1 MKVGKQLATQ
11 LAQAATSTQPMVR
24 ASLLKNDFL
33 MRALGRPHREQIVSV
48 RPADLNTLE
57 AIDLNNGQTL
67 ATRLEQGA
75 SRLLAK
81 PWPSSDALTQW
92 LYQFALARVPTP
104 AELSLAREVLGEK
117 PTSQGV
123 QDLLWAV
130 LMLPEFQL
138 VR

>member
-1 MKVGKQLATQ
+1 
-11 LAQAATSTQPMVR
+11 MVR

-48 RPADLNTLE
+48 RPAELSTLE
-57 AIDLNNGQTL
+57 AIDLNNGQLL

-81 PWPSSDALTQW
+81 SWPNHDALPTW
-92 LYQFALARVPTP
+92 LYLFALARVPTN
-104 AELSLAREVLGEK
+104 AELLLAREVLGEK